1 MACMYSLNKFFCS
14 TLCVLGTAW
23 GPAAVLCIR
32 EEELRTHDHRK
43 PHAERVPK
51 AGRERGE
58 GRAELGK
65 LIQVW
70 VTRAGFPGEGL
81 S

>member
-1 MACMYSLNKFFCS
+1 M
-14 TLCVLGTAW
+14 
-23 GPAAVLCIR
+23 LCIR

-51 AGRERGE
+51 ADRERGE

-70 VTRAGFPGEGL
+70 ETGAGFPGEGL

>member
-1 MACMYSLNKFFCS
+1 M
-14 TLCVLGTAW
+14 
-23 GPAAVLCIR
+23 LCIR
-32 EEELRTHDHRK
+32 EEELRIHDDRK

-51 AGRERGE
+51 ADRERGK

-70 VTRAGFPGEGL
+70 ETGAGFPGEGL